1 MRRCS
6 SLLPRLFTAL
16 TLTLAAG
23 CGSDDEGTRRADAG
37 AADAGAG
44 DAGEAG
50 APDAGAPD
58 ATASDSGTS
67 GARPARALAGDCD
80 PLVPEVCLLPFPSD
94 VYRVTDATRPGG
106 HRIELPA
113 GKVPGATLPDVYR
126 GSDGWSAAAAP
137 MTYLP
142 GATVTGLPTPLDL
155 SRSLEPDCPTVLLDA
170 ETGERI
176 PHFAELDLSDP
187 NSTPETRVLMI
198 RPVRRLA
205 DGRRYV
211 VAIRGVVGSDGAAI
225 APSSTF
231 AALRDGTGKDDPDVT
246 AARPLYEHLFAA
258 LERAGVARSDLQ
270 IAWDFTTATRENNT
284 RAMLHLRD
292 DALADLPAAGPAFE
306 NLVVTDAP
314 DAHTARRIEGD
325 IVVPLYLDQ
334 PGTGGV
340 FVPGPDGLPR
350 RNGTARYPFLVLIP
364 NSARTSPK
372 PPLAIGHGLLG
383 SRDQAEGFAEFADQY
398 GYVLYALDWVGMAS
412 DDVLTI
418 AGFLA
423 SGELHRFQAV
433 ADRLQQGFLNLLLAT
448 RMMTGGLAS
457 APETALDGKPSID
470 PARAYYYGGS
480 QGGIYGASIMGIST
494 DFERG
499 VLGVPGQPY
508 GLLLNRSV
516 DFDAYLGI
524 LRGAVPDPIGI
535 QILLGLTQM
544 LWDRAE
550 PSGYSPYIR
559 ESLLPGTPAH
569 EVLMIAALGDHQVNT
584 LGAHI
589 MARSIGAKLIRPTVR
604 PVFELEEVDPPHR
617 GSGLVEVDFG
627 NPPDPIT
634 NTPPREGQ
642 DPHGRPAEV
651 PAMGQLVD
659 HFLKT
664 GEVGHFCDGPCD
676 PG

>member
-1 MRRCS
+1 MRFRS
-6 SLLPRLFTAL
+6 SLFTAL
-16 TLTLAAG
+16 SLALALTAA
-23 CGSDDEGTRRADAG
+23 CGSDDGGGGRARADAG
-37 AADAGAG
+37 AGGADAGDGSAPDSGNG
-44 DAGEAG
+44 DASTPG
-50 APDAGAPD
+50 P
-58 ATASDSGTS
+58 
-67 GARPARALAGDCD
+67 RPARALTGDCD

-113 GKVPGATLPDVYR
+113 AKLPGATLPDVYR

-142 GATVTGLPTPLDL
+142 GATVTGLPTHLDL
-155 SRSLEPDCPTVLLDA
+155 ARSLEPSCPTVLLDA

-187 NSTPETRVLMI
+187 TSTPATRVLMI

-205 DGRRYV
+205 DDRRYV
-211 VAIRGVVGSDGAAI
+211 VAIRGVVDDTGAPI
-225 APSSTF
+225 APSATF
-231 AALRDGTGKDDPDVT
+231 AALRDGSSAGDAEVA
-246 AARPLYEHLFAA
+246 AARPLYEHLFAT
-258 LERAGVARSDLQ
+258 LERAGVARGDLQ

-306 NLVVTDAP
+306 NLVITDAP
-314 DAHTARRIEGD
+314 DEHTARKIEGE

-340 FVPGPDGLPR
+340 FVPGADGLPR

-383 SRDQAEGFAEFADQY
+383 SRDQAEAFTAFADQS

-418 AGFLA
+418 GGFLA
-423 SGELHRFQAV
+423 SGELHRFQAI

-448 RMMTGGLAS
+448 RMLTGGLAT
-457 APETALDGKPSID
+457 APETALGGKPTID

-480 QGGIYGASIMGIST
+480 QGGIYGASVMGIST
-494 DFERG
+494 DFQRG
-499 VLGVPGQPY
+499 VLAVPGQPY

-524 LRGAVPDPIGI
+524 LRGTVPNPIDI
-535 QILLGLTQM
+535 QVLLGLTQM

-550 PSGYSPYIR
+550 PSGYSPYVR
-559 ESLLPGTPAH
+559 ENLLPGTPAH

-589 MARSIGAKLIRPTVR
+589 MARSIGAKLIRPAVR

-617 GSGLVEVDFG
+617 GSGLVELDFG

-642 DPHGRPAEV
+642 DPHGRAAEV
-651 PAMGQLVD
+651 PAMFELVD

-664 GEVGHFCDGPCD
+664 GEVGHYCDGPCD